1 MLSIGVL
8 DEATGLLGLMSQ
20 TTAERRTLVQIYF
33 ASGLFSQADR
43 NYNAQLTEQIRNLDP
58 RISVYLPQEN
68 TSINDK
74 HNYADST
81 MIARADTAQLLKCD
95 LMLALLDGICIDA
108 GVASEIGVAYAHKI
122 PILGLYTDTRQQGAT
137 NSQKLAALQQIAENQ
152 FHYLNLYTTGLIK
165 LNGAIVNNSADLMRQ
180 IKNYL

>member
-1 MLSIGVL
+1 M
-8 DEATGLLGLMSQ
+8 
-20 TTAERRTLVQIYF
+20 QIYF
-33 ASGLFSQADR
+33 ASGLFSQAER

-74 HNYADST
+74 HRYADST

-108 GVASEIGVAYAHKI
+108 GVASEIGVAFCNKNNNI
-122 PILGLYTDTRQQGAT
+122 GLLKDNKQQGCE
-137 NSQKLAALQQIAENQ
+137 K
-152 FHYLNLYTTGLIK
+152 
-165 LNGAIVNNSADLMRQ
+165 
-180 IKNYL
+180 

>member
-1 MLSIGVL
+1 M
-8 DEATGLLGLMSQ
+8 
-20 TTAERRTLVQIYF
+20 QIYF
-33 ASGLFSQADR
+33 ASGLFSQAES

-58 RISVYLPQEN
+58 QISVYLPQEN

-74 HNYADST
+74 HSYADST

-95 LMLALLDGICIDA
+95 LILALLDGICIDA
-108 GVASEIGVAYAHKI
+108 GVASEIGIAYAYKI

-137 NSQKLAALQQIAENQ
+137 NSQKLTALQQIAENQ

-165 LNGAIVNNSADLMRQ
+165 LNGTIVNNSADLMLQ